1 MEPANND
8 SSTSSNKKRT
18 MGKGFTVG
26 VDADAHR
33 HVEAQAKKLSISKSQ
48 YASAAITYFAKSG
61 LDPTK
66 EQPKGLANVSDK
78 VGQDTR
84 AIRVQNVDIA
94 NRLIGIIRAWE
105 KTLYGFMQVQ
115 QGTTLSYLEQI
126 EKNIMSHQV
135 AVETNLLSPLIEQV
149 IQGSIESYM
158 ARVVGERTHLHVT
171 AKPKTDWAEM
181 NQNLNGERDQQ
192 LVKRLRDFIT
202 TNTVPVPKLSV
213 KPSVPA
219 APAKAV
225 ATPAPGAA
233 SATTPPGT
241 GTPPK

>member
-1 MEPANND
+1 V
-8 SSTSSNKKRT
+8 R
-18 MGKGFTVG
+18 VG
-26 VDADAHR
+26 SDAYRQLTAHS
-33 HVEAQAKKLSISKSQ
+33 KKLGLTNGE
-48 YASAAITYFAKSG
+48 YASAAIAFFAQSG

-78 VGQDTR
+78 VGQETR
-84 AIRVQNVDIA
+84 AIRVQNVDIGK
-94 NRLIGIIRAWE
+94 RLIAIIRAWE
-105 KTLYGFMQVQ
+105 KTLYGFMQLQ

-126 EKNIMSHQV
+126 EKNILSHQV

-181 NQNLNGERDQQ
+181 NQNLNGERDLQ

-202 TNTVPVPKLSV
+202 TNSVPVAKLSV
-213 KPSVPA
+213 KPGVPA

-225 ATPAPGAA
+225 ATPAPG
-233 SATTPPGT
+233 SAPTTTPPGT
-241 GTPPK
+241 GTPTK